1 MSTAIA
7 IQQSG
12 REHRRSRPS
21 YREPLLACS
30 ARARDHAVRHD
41 RNKREVFV
49 RLTHAFAILLLAST
63 LGAVAPAAAQ
73 EPWPTRDWTSAS
85 PAEVG
90 LDTKVLAAFDAD
102 LAAGKYG
109 LVDSMLVIRHGR
121 VVYERS
127 YRHDYDAIDGE
138 QAKKPSGLNALD
150 PGGPYNDFNPWWHP
164 YYRRGD
170 LHTMQS
176 VSKTVTSV
184 VIGVATARH
193 EFPPLDTPVLSFFDA
208 GQGKNVDARKQR
220 MTLRHLLTMTAG
232 LEWHEDLPYDDP
244 KNSCGLM
251 EASFD
256 WVRFAVDQPM
266 SDEPGARFNYN
277 SGATQILA
285 HVFRKAT
292 GHDIEEYAA
301 RHLFAPLGIERWFWK
316 RSPTGLA
323 DTEGGLYLRPR
334 DLRRSVPVPEGWPLG
349 RPGGRRARLGEGLG
363 RPEHHRSG
371 RGPVRVHVV
380 ARPPLGRQVGVRRVR
395 IRWPAPDC
403 GAGARPRDGLHRLEH
418 PGKRAQPHGPGR
430 DRARAGRG
438 HCPRGSTR

>member
-1 MSTAIA
+1 MRLSTVA
-7 IQQSG
+7 
-12 REHRRSRPS
+12 
-21 YREPLLACS
+21 
-30 ARARDHAVRHD
+30 
-41 RNKREVFV
+41 
-49 RLTHAFAILLLAST
+49 AILVLASP
-63 LGAVAPAAAQ
+63 LGAEAPAPAQ
-73 EPWPTRDWTSAS
+73 EPWPTRDWASAS

-90 LDTKVLAAFDAD
+90 LDAKVLAAFDAD
-102 LAAGKYG
+102 PAAGKYG

-121 VVYERS
+121 VAYERS
-127 YRHDYDAIDGE
+127 YPHDYDAIYGD

-150 PGGPYNDFNPWWHP
+150 PGGPYNYFNPWWHP
-164 YYRRGD
+164 FYRRGD

-193 EFPPLDTPVLSFFDA
+193 ELPPLDTPVLSFFDA
-208 GQGKNVDARKQR
+208 GQVKNVDARKQR

-256 WVRFAVDQPM
+256 WVRFAIDQPM

-292 GHDIEEYAA
+292 GHDVEEYAA

-316 RSPTGLA
+316 RTPTGLA

-334 DLRRSVPVPEGWPLG
+334 DLAEIAYLFLKDGRWEGRAIVEPGWVKDSVAPSTVVADGVRYGFKWWLVRHSGDKWAFGGSGFGGQRPIVVPEHDLVMVFTGWNI
-349 RPGGRRARLGEGLG
+349 PGGEPSLTARVAIERVLAAVAAPEGSK
-363 RPEHHRSG
+363 H
-371 RGPVRVHVV
+371 
-380 ARPPLGRQVGVRRVR
+380 
-395 IRWPAPDC
+395 
-403 GAGARPRDGLHRLEH
+403 
-418 PGKRAQPHGPGR
+418 
-430 DRARAGRG
+430 
-438 HCPRGSTR
+438 

>member
-1 MSTAIA
+1 MSTAIG
-7 IQQSG
+7 IRQSG
-12 REHRRSRPS
+12 REHTRSRPS
-21 YREPLLACS
+21 CRDPLLACS
-30 ARARDHAVRHD
+30 ARDRDHEVRHD

-63 LGAVAPAAAQ
+63 LGAVAPVAAQ
-73 EPWPTRDWTSAS
+73 EPWPTRDWNSAS

-121 VVYERS
+121 VAYERS
-127 YRHDYDAIDGE
+127 YRHDYDAIYGE
-138 QAKKPSGLNALD
+138 QAKKRSGLNALD
-150 PGGPYNDFNPWWHP
+150 PGGPYNYFNPWWHP

-208 GQGKNVDARKQR
+208 GQVKNVDARKQR

-256 WVRFAVDQPM
+256 WVRFAIDQPM

-277 SGATQILA
+277 SGANPAPGARLPQGDRA
-285 HVFRKAT
+285 RPRGVRRPAPVR
-292 GHDIEEYAA
+292 AA
-301 RHLFAPLGIERWFWK
+301 RH
-316 RSPTGLA
+316 
-323 DTEGGLYLRPR
+323 
-334 DLRRSVPVPEGWPLG
+334 
-349 RPGGRRARLGEGLG
+349 RALVLEA
-363 RPEHHRSG
+363 HAHRSG
-371 RGPVRVHVV
+371 R
-380 ARPPLGRQVGVRRVR
+380 LRR
-395 IRWPAPDC
+395 AASTC
-403 GAGARPRDGLHRLEH
+403 
-418 PGKRAQPHGPGR
+418 
-430 DRARAGRG
+430 ARAISRRSRT
-438 HCPRGSTR
+438 CS